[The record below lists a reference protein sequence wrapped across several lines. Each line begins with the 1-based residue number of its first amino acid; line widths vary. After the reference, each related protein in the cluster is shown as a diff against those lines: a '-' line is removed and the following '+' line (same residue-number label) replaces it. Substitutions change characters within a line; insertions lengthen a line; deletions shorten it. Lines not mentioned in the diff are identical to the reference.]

1 MPTCFVIQP
10 FSPKFDKRYDEDYKP
25 ALEAAGLEAY
35 RIDQDPR
42 TERLIDSIE
51 EEIQKATICLADIT
65 TDNPNVW
72 YELGY
77 AFAVGRSVIM
87 VCSNERDDKYPFDIQ
102 HRTIIK
108 YSSESRSDFD
118 KLRDEIS
125 TRAKALVEKN
135 AAQQIIEAQPVA
147 PTSGLKQAEILVL
160 AIAAGETPL
169 PGQSVGAWPL
179 RQEAKRAGLTAIG
192 VSVAIR
198 GLQQKGFVEFD
209 QVDGENDGGF
219 TISEPRDVVTVTD
232 TAWNWIDSNDSLF
245 SLFKERKRKGDVSL
259 TEDDIP
265 F

>member
-35 RIDQDPR
+35 RVDQDPR

-51 EEIQKATICLADIT
+51 EEIHKATICLADIT

-87 VCSNERDDKYPFDIQ
+87 VCSNERDGKYPFDIQ
-102 HRTIIK
+102 HRTVIN
-108 YSSESRSDFD
+108 YASDSRSDFD

-125 TRAKALVEKN
+125 TRAKALVKKN
-135 AAQQIIEAQPVA
+135 EARQVIEAQPVA
-147 PTSGLKQAEILVL
+147 PTNSLKEAEILVL
-160 AIAAGETPL
+160 GLAAGETAL
-169 PGQSVGAWPL
+169 PGQWVNAWSL
-179 RQEAKRAGLTAIG
+179 RECAKNAGLSRIV

-198 GLQQKGFVEFD
+198 GLQQKGFVEFNRVQD
-209 QVDGENDGGF
+209 EDSGEMFDG
-219 TISEPRDVVTVTD
+219 VTVTD
-232 TAWNWIDSNDSLF
+232 AAWTWLYRNDSLF
-245 SLFKERKRKGDVSL
+245 TGRKKEDAVPL
-259 TEDDIP
+259 TKDDIP

>member
-25 ALEAAGLEAY
+25 ALEEAGLEPY
-35 RIDQDPR
+35 RVDQEPT
-42 TERLIDSIE
+42 TEKLIDSIE
-51 EEIQKATICLADIT
+51 EEIRKATICLADIT

-87 VCSNERDDKYPFDIQ
+87 VCSNERDGDYPFDIQ
-102 HRTIIK
+102 HRTIIN
-108 YSSESRSDFD
+108 YASESRSDFD

-125 TRAKALVEKN
+125 RRAKALVEKN
-135 AAQQIIEAQPVA
+135 AVQQIIDTQPVA

-160 AIAAGETPL
+160 AIAAGETTL
-169 PGQSVGAWPL
+169 PGHSVSVWSL
-179 RQEAKRAGLTAIG
+179 RKDAKGAGLTGIG

-198 GLQQKGFVEFD
+198 GLHQKGFVEFD
-209 QVDGENDGGF
+209 QVHDQD
-219 TISEPRDVVTVTD
+219 SEELYDVVTVTD
-232 TAWNWIDSNDSLF
+232 TAWTWLDSNDSLF

-259 TEDDIP
+259 AEDDIP

>member
-1 MPTCFVIQP
+1 MKTT
-10 FSPKFDKRYDEDYKP
+10 SPPWKQLDWKP
-25 ALEAAGLEAY
+25 IASI
-35 RIDQDPR
+35 RIPR

-51 EEIQKATICLADIT
+51 EEIRKATICLADIT

-87 VCSNERDDKYPFDIQ
+87 VCSNERDGKYPFDIQ
-102 HRTIIK
+102 HRTVIN
-108 YSSESRSDFD
+108 YASESRSDFD

-160 AIAAGETPL
+160 AIAAGETAL
-169 PGQSVGAWPL
+169 PGHSVNVWSL
-179 RQEAKRAGLTAIG
+179 RNDAKGAGLTGIG

-209 QVDGENDGGF
+209 RVRDENSD
-219 TISEPRDVVTVTD
+219 ELYDVVTVTD
-232 TAWNWIDSNDSLF
+232 TAWTWLDSNDSLF
-245 SLFKERKRKGDVSL
+245 SLFKGRKNEDDAPL

>member
-10 FSPKFDKRYDEDYKP
+10 FGPKFTKRYKEDYKP
-25 ALEAAGLEAY
+25 ALEEAGLDPY
-35 RIDQDPR
+35 RVDQDPG

-77 AFAVGRSVIM
+77 AVAVGRSVIM
-87 VCSNERDDKYPFDIQ
+87 ICSKEREGKYPFDIQ
-102 HRTIIK
+102 HRTIIN
-108 YSSESRSDFD
+108 YASESRSDFD
-118 KLRDEIS
+118 KLRHEIS
-125 TRAKALVEKN
+125 TRAKALVKKN
-135 AAQQIIEAQPVA
+135 EARQVIEAQPVA
-147 PTSGLKQAEILVL
+147 PTSGLTPAEILLL
-160 AIAAGETPL
+160 AIAAGETPV
-169 PGQSVGAWPL
+169 PGKSVRAWSL
-179 RQEAKRAGLTAIG
+179 RQEAKRSGLTEIG

-209 QVDGENDGGF
+209 QDEGEYGEPYDII
-219 TISEPRDVVTVTD
+219 TITD
-232 TAWNWIDSNDSLF
+232 PAWTWIYSNHSLF
-245 SLFKERKRKGDVSL
+245 LLSKQGNVPL